1 VLQIAMV
8 STYPP
13 TQCGL
18 ATFTRSLAQGMLE
31 CGTESGVI
39 RLASGHEPNPGRP
52 VIHEHVPGVGLGR
65 TVDVLNAHD
74 AVIVQHE
81 YGIYAGPDGDDVLN
95 LMDGTTVPVIVVLH
109 TVLAAPR
116 LHQRYELQRI
126 IDRADALVTMT
137 ETGRRNLLRG
147 YDVDR
152 SKVHVIPHGA
162 ADLRAHRAD
171 TAGARPSAGTRPS
184 TVLTWGLLSEG
195 KGIEWGIE
203 ALAMLAEST
212 PSLKYLV
219 AGQTHPK
226 VLIEHGEQY
235 RTRLIRLAEELGVAS
250 RVHFVNDYLD
260 QQLLH
265 GLIQKADI
273 ILLPYDSKDQ
283 VTSGVLTEAVVAGK
297 PIISTRFPH
306 AVELLSR
313 GAGWLVEQGDAVG
326 IAAGIHHLHSTPSAA
341 EHMSKATSAMAND
354 FLWSA
359 IADRYLRLAGSLAGA
374 GSGLRRDALA
384 TTSRR

>member
-1 VLQIAMV
+1 
-8 STYPP
+8 
-13 TQCGL
+13 
-18 ATFTRSLAQGMLE
+18 
-31 CGTESGVI
+31 
-39 RLASGHEPNPGRP
+39 
-52 VIHEHVPGVGLGR
+52 
-65 TVDVLNAHD
+65 VLNAHD
-74 AVIVQHE
+74 AVIFQHE

-95 LMDGTTVPVIVVLH
+95 LMEGTTVPVIVVLH

-116 LHQRYELQRI
+116 LHQRYVLQRI

-147 YDVDR
+147 YDVDYQ
-152 SKVHVIPHGA
+152 KVHVIPHGA
-162 ADLRAHRAD
+162 ADLRAPRSE
-171 TAGARPSAGTRPS
+171 GNGRPS

-203 ALAMLAEST
+203 AIAMLAEAN
-212 PSLKYLV
+212 PELKYLV

-226 VLIEHGEQY
+226 VLIEQGEQY
-235 RTRLIRLAEELGVAS
+235 RTRLVRLAAELGVSS

-313 GAGWLVEQGDAVG
+313 GSGWLVEQGDAVG

-341 EHMSKATSAMAND
+341 DLMSQATSEMAND
-354 FLWSA
+354 FLWSSV
-359 IADRYLRLAGSLAGA
+359 ADRYLRLAGSLVGA
-374 GSGLRRDALA
+374 RSDVRLGAMA
-384 TTSRR
+384 TTSRW

>member
-1 VLQIAMV
+1 MLNIAMV

-18 ATFTRSLAQGMLE
+18 ATFTRSLGQGMRE
-31 CGTESGVI
+31 CGIESDVV
-39 RLASGHEPNPGRP
+39 RLSPEHEPNPGRP
-52 VIHEHVPGVGLGR
+52 VVHQHVTGQGLR
-65 TVDVLNAHD
+65 DTLKVLNTYD
-74 AVIVQHE
+74 TVIIQHE
-81 YGIYAGPDGDDVLN
+81 YGIFGGPDGDDVLN
-95 LMDGTTVPVIVVLH
+95 LMSGIKVPVIVVLH

-116 LHQRYELQRI
+116 LHQRYVLQRI

-147 YDVDR
+147 YDVNR
-152 SKVHVIPHGA
+152 QKVHVIPHGA
-162 ADLRAHRAD
+162 ADLRAARGSQDGKRA
-171 TAGARPSAGTRPS
+171 S

-203 ALAMLAEST
+203 AIAMLAEAN
-212 PSLKYLV
+212 PELKYLV

-226 VLIEHGEQY
+226 VLETEGERY
-235 RTRLIRLAEELGVAS
+235 RTRLVSLAERLGVQS

-260 QQLLH
+260 QKLLH

-273 ILLPYDSKDQ
+273 VLLPYDSKDQ

-306 AVELLSR
+306 AIELLSK
-313 GAGWLVEQGDAVG
+313 GAGWLVEQGDAV
-326 IAAGIHHLHSTPSAA
+326 
-341 EHMSKATSAMAND
+341 
-354 FLWSA
+354 
-359 IADRYLRLAGSLAGA
+359 
-374 GSGLRRDALA
+374 
-384 TTSRR
+384 

>member
-1 VLQIAMV
+1 MLQIAMV

-18 ATFTRSLAQGMLE
+18 ATFTRSLVQGMLE
-31 CGTESGVI
+31 CGTQSGVV
-39 RLASGHEPNPGRP
+39 RLAAGREPNPGRP
-52 VIHEHVPGVGLGR
+52 VIPEHVPGPGGAR

-74 AVIVQHE
+74 AVIFQHE
-81 YGIYAGPDGDDVLN
+81 YGIYSGPDGDDVLN
-95 LMDGTTVPVIVVLH
+95 LMEGTTVPIIVVLH

-116 LHQRYELQRI
+116 LHQRYVLQRI

-152 SKVHVIPHGA
+152 HKVHVIPHGA
-162 ADLRAHRAD
+162 ADLRATRVEAS
-171 TAGARPSAGTRPS
+171 GRPS
-184 TVLTWGLLSEG
+184 TILTWGLLSEG

-203 ALAMLAEST
+203 AIGMLAEAN
-212 PSLKYLV
+212 PELKYLV

-226 VLIEHGEQY
+226 VLIEHGERY
-235 RTRLIRLAEELGVAS
+235 RTRLMRLAEELGVGS

-265 GLIQKADI
+265 GLIRKADI

-313 GAGWLVEQGDAVG
+313 GAGWLVEQGDSVG

-341 EHMSKATSAMAND
+341 DHMSKATSAIAND
-354 FLWSA
+354 FLWSSV
-359 IADRYLRLAGSLAGA
+359 ADRYLRLAGNLVGA
-374 GSGLRRDALA
+374 RADVPLGALA
-384 TTSRR
+384 TTARW

>member
-18 ATFTRSLAQGMLE
+18 ATFTRSLVQGMLE
-31 CGTESGVI
+31 CGTQSGVV
-39 RLASGHEPNPGRP
+39 RLAAGREPNPGRP
-52 VIHEHVPGVGLGR
+52 VIPEHVPGPGGAR

-74 AVIVQHE
+74 AVIFQHE
-81 YGIYAGPDGDDVLN
+81 YGIYSGPDGDDVLN
-95 LMDGTTVPVIVVLH
+95 LMEGTTVPIIVVLH

-116 LHQRYELQRI
+116 LHQRYVLQRI

-152 SKVHVIPHGA
+152 HKVHVIPHGA
-162 ADLRAHRAD
+162 ADLRATRVEAS
-171 TAGARPSAGTRPS
+171 GRPS
-184 TVLTWGLLSEG
+184 TILTWGLLSEG

-203 ALAMLAEST
+203 AIGMLAEAN
-212 PSLKYLV
+212 PELKYLV

-226 VLIEHGEQY
+226 VLIEHGERY
-235 RTRLIRLAEELGVAS
+235 RTRLMRLAEELGVGS

-265 GLIQKADI
+265 GLIRKADI

-313 GAGWLVEQGDAVG
+313 GAGWLVEQGDSVG

-341 EHMSKATSAMAND
+341 DHMSKATSAIAND
-354 FLWSA
+354 FLWSSV
-359 IADRYLRLAGSLAGA
+359 ADRYLRLAGNLVGA
-374 GSGLRRDALA
+374 RADVPLGALA
-384 TTSRR
+384 TTARW

>member
-1 VLQIAMV
+1 
-8 STYPP
+8 
-13 TQCGL
+13 
-18 ATFTRSLAQGMLE
+18 
-31 CGTESGVI
+31 
-39 RLASGHEPNPGRP
+39 
-52 VIHEHVPGVGLGR
+52 
-65 TVDVLNAHD
+65 
-74 AVIVQHE
+74 
-81 YGIYAGPDGDDVLN
+81 
-95 LMDGTTVPVIVVLH
+95 
-109 TVLAAPR
+109 
-116 LHQRYELQRI
+116 
-126 IDRADALVTMT
+126 MT

-147 YDVDR
+147 YDVDYQ
-152 SKVHVIPHGA
+152 KVHVIPHGA
-162 ADLRAHRAD
+162 ADLRAPRSE
-171 TAGARPSAGTRPS
+171 GNGRPS

-203 ALAMLAEST
+203 AIAMLAEAN
-212 PSLKYLV
+212 PELKYLV

-226 VLIEHGEQY
+226 VLIEQGEQY
-235 RTRLIRLAEELGVAS
+235 RTRLVRLAAELGVSS

-313 GAGWLVEQGDAVG
+313 GSGWLVEQGDAVG

-341 EHMSKATSAMAND
+341 DLMSQATSEMAND
-354 FLWSA
+354 FLWSSV
-359 IADRYLRLAGSLAGA
+359 ADRYLRLAGSLVGA
-374 GSGLRRDALA
+374 RSDVRLGAMA
-384 TTSRR
+384 TTSRW

>member
-1 VLQIAMV
+1 MLQIAMV

-18 ATFTRSLAQGMLE
+18 ATFTRSLVQGMLE
-31 CGTESGVI
+31 CGTQSGVV
-39 RLASGHEPNPGRP
+39 RLAAGREPNPGRP
-52 VIHEHVPGVGLGR
+52 VIHEHVPGPGVAR

-74 AVIVQHE
+74 AVIFQHE
-81 YGIYAGPDGDDVLN
+81 YGIYSGPDGDDVLN
-95 LMDGTTVPVIVVLH
+95 LMEGTTVPIIVVLH

-116 LHQRYELQRI
+116 LHQRYVLQRI

-152 SKVHVIPHGA
+152 HKVHVIPHGA
-162 ADLRAHRAD
+162 ADLRATRVEAS
-171 TAGARPSAGTRPS
+171 GRPS

-203 ALAMLAEST
+203 AIGMLAEAN
-212 PSLKYLV
+212 PELKYLV

-226 VLIEHGEQY
+226 VLIEHGERY
-235 RTRLIRLAEELGVAS
+235 RTRLMRLAEELGVGS

-260 QQLLH
+260 QRLLH
-265 GLIQKADI
+265 GLIRKADI

-313 GAGWLVEQGDAVG
+313 GAGWLVEQGDSVG

-341 EHMSKATSAMAND
+341 DHMSKATSAIAND
-354 FLWSA
+354 FLWSSV
-359 IADRYLRLAGSLAGA
+359 ADRYLRLAGNLVGA
-374 GSGLRRDALA
+374 RADVPLGALA
-384 TTSRR
+384 TTARW

>member
-1 VLQIAMV
+1 MLNIAMV

-18 ATFTRSLAQGMLE
+18 ATFTRSLGQGLRE
-31 CGTESGVI
+31 CGIESDVV
-39 RLASGHEPNPGRP
+39 RLSPEHEPNPGRP
-52 VIHEHVPGVGLGR
+52 VVHQHVTGQGLR
-65 TVDVLNAHD
+65 DTLKVLNTYD
-74 AVIVQHE
+74 TVIIQHE
-81 YGIYAGPDGDDVLN
+81 YGIFGGPDGDDVLN
-95 LMDGTTVPVIVVLH
+95 LMSGIKVPVIVVLH

-116 LHQRYELQRI
+116 LHQRYVLQRI

-147 YDVDR
+147 YDVNR
-152 SKVHVIPHGA
+152 QKVHVIPHGA
-162 ADLRAHRAD
+162 ADLRAARGSQDGKRA
-171 TAGARPSAGTRPS
+171 S

-203 ALAMLAEST
+203 AIAMLAEAN
-212 PSLKYLV
+212 PELKYLV

-226 VLIEHGEQY
+226 VLETEGERY
-235 RTRLIRLAEELGVAS
+235 RTRLVSLSERLGVQS

-260 QQLLH
+260 QKLLH

-273 ILLPYDSKDQ
+273 LLLPYDSKDQ

-306 AVELLSR
+306 AIELLSK

-326 IAAGIHHLHSTPSAA
+326 IAAGIHHLHATPSSV
-341 EHMSKATSAMAND
+341 EHMRQATSAMANE
-354 FLWSA
+354 FLWSTV
-359 IADRYLRLAGSLAGA
+359 ADRFLRLAGTLVRSNAQTSS
-374 GSGLRRDALA
+374 GSFVSAARW
-384 TTSRR
+384 

>member
-31 CGTESGVI
+31 CGTQSGVV
-39 RLASGHEPNPGRP
+39 RLASGNEPNPGRP
-52 VIHEHVPGVGLGR
+52 VIHEHVQGPGLAR

-74 AVIVQHE
+74 AVIFQHE

-95 LMDGTTVPVIVVLH
+95 LMDGTKVPIIVVLH

-116 LHQRYELQRI
+116 LHQRYVLQRI

-152 SKVHVIPHGA
+152 HKVHVIPHGA
-162 ADLRAHRAD
+162 ADLRAPRSD
-171 TAGARPSAGTRPS
+171 TGGDRPS

-203 ALAMLAEST
+203 ALAMLSEAN

-226 VLIEHGEQY
+226 VLLEHGEQY

-260 QQLLH
+260 QKLLH
-265 GLIQKADI
+265 GLIRKADI

-313 GAGWLVEQGDAVG
+313 GSGWLVEQGDAVG
-326 IAAGIHHLHSTPSAA
+326 IAAGIHHLHTTPSAA
-341 EHMSKATSAMAND
+341 EHMSQATAAMAKD

-374 GSGLRRDALA
+374 RPDAHVGAMA
-384 TTSRR
+384 TTARG